1 MPRPERLLD
10 PNAGPLESFAH
21 ALRALRKQAGS
32 PSYRVMSKRAHY
44 SVATLSEAARGLH
57 RPSLKVTLAYVAACG
72 GDPETW
78 THRWYALGREQE
90 GFAAH
95 ARGQPDR
102 TGLVPAQPGIER
114 RGGEG
119 RVGQGRVGG
128 RAGEGRLL
136 AGRDGARRTAADAPA
151 TDALTADER
160 AELASLRSEVE
171 ELRHTN
177 EVLKAASAIFAADLR
192 TTSQVV
198 YNSTARQDRL
208 A

>member
-1 MPRPERLLD
+1 
-10 PNAGPLESFAH
+10 
-21 ALRALRKQAGS
+21 
-32 PSYRVMSKRAHY
+32 MSKRAHY

-78 THRWYALGREQE
+78 TRRWYALGRDQE
-90 GFAAH
+90 GVGAH
-95 ARGQPDR
+95 ARGQPER
-102 TGLVPAQPGIER
+102 TGLVPAQPGAER

-119 RVGQGRVGG
+119 RSGEDRGGEGRIGHGRGGEGLIAGG
-128 RAGEGRLL
+128 RAGR
-136 AGRDGARRTAADAPA
+136 RRTDADALA
-151 TDALTADER
+151 ADALTADER

-198 YNSTARQDRL
+198 YNSAARQDRL

>member
-1 MPRPERLLD
+1 
-10 PNAGPLESFAH
+10 
-21 ALRALRKQAGS
+21 
-32 PSYRVMSKRAHY
+32 MSKRAHY

-72 GDPETW
+72 GDLEDW
-78 THRWYALGREQE
+78 TRRWYALGREQE

-95 ARGQPDR
+95 ARGQPER
-102 TGLVPAQPGIER
+102 TGLVPAQPGVER
-114 RGGEG
+114 RGGEGRYRQGSAGQGSVGQG
-119 RVGQGRVGG
+119 RVGQGRVGQGRGDEGRIVAG
-128 RAGEGRLL
+128 RAG
-136 AGRDGARRTAADAPA
+136 AGRTAADAPTSDA
-151 TDALTADER
+151 PAPDAPAADALTADER

-192 TTSQVV
+192 TTAQVV
-198 YNSTARQDRL
+198 YNSAARQDRL